1 MSNPNF
7 GDDPTDKRDL
17 EHVESIEKYM
27 HNDVPIAH
35 SSATL
40 AAMPM
45 APSAALL
52 AQAVDLSEAEKTK
65 SASTAFKVEIWGVLF
80 CLAYVFPA
88 MAQGFDNGAAN
99 IAV

>member
-1 MSNPNF
+1 MSHP
-7 GDDPTDKRDL
+7 DLSEDPTDKRDL
-17 EHVESIEKYM
+17 EHVESIEKYI

-52 AQAVDLSEAEKTK
+52 AEAVALSEEEKK
-65 SASTAFKVEIWGVLF
+65 VPASKAFKVEVWAVLF